1 MKSSLLFTVSL
12 CISVL
17 GYDFNLDTNNI
28 CKYTMC
34 KINDDSAFHKYHA
47 TVFAKSKFDSLL
59 MVFRSRVH
67 TKDTSLKN
75 INIVSG
81 GLFGEATNYL
91 TYPIVQRMNKII
103 EAYCIKNTIAVFIT
117 YPPYG
122 IHYANGETNDFPDPA
137 DSMYI
142 KKLVKCSIPDV
153 TDTVIQLFNND
164 PEISNIQK
172 AIDKEYKS
180 NKKKMDLKIDSLLK
194 IKN

>member
-17 GYDFNLDTNNI
+17 GYDLNLDTDNV

-34 KINDDSAFHKYHA
+34 KINNDSAFHKHNA
-47 TVFAKSKFDSLL
+47 TVFAKSKFDSLIIL
-59 MVFRSRVH
+59 FRSRVH
-67 TKDTSLKN
+67 DKDTSLKN
-75 INIVSG
+75 INKLSG
-81 GLFGEATNYL
+81 GLFGNATNYM

-103 EAYCIKNTIAVFIT
+103 EDYCIKNAIAIFIT

-142 KKLVKCSIPDV
+142 NRLVKCSIPDV
-153 TDTVIQLFNND
+153 TDTLIQLFNKD
-164 PEISNIQK
+164 PEISTIQK
-172 AIDKEYKS
+172 AIDKEYKRYK
-180 NKKKMDLKIDSLLK
+180 NKMDSLLK
-194 IKN
+194 INN